1 MINLLMVKTNK
12 NLTNFKDTTANYF
25 LGLTQHCARAGDE
38 SYFYFSTVA
47 STQVIDFKTKIC
59 IHKAI
64 IFILMDFYILFICFL
79 TFIISWNSS
88 ENYQFY

>member
-25 LGLTQHCARAGDE
+25 LGGAGDE